1 MTDRLDGIHALV
13 TGAASGIGAACA
25 RRMARDGAR
34 LLLADVNG
42 VKRPL
47 LTSLVNPLS
56 KWMLLVQQ
64 TSNGCLISPSSVG
77 GALMCCSITRE
88 IAEVRPLFELTEDEW
103 DRMLAVNLR
112 AVFFVSPRFRVL
124 NCVES

>member
-1 MTDRLDGIHALV
+1 MKTLQLR
-13 TGAASGIGAACA
+13 
-25 RRMARDGAR
+25 
-34 LLLADVNG
+34 
-42 VKRPL
+42 
-47 LTSLVNPLS
+47 LS
-56 KWMLLVQQ
+56 KRIIRSTNLRRGLFFSPSGGPARGLRLVQQ

-112 AVFFVSPRFRVL
+112 AVFFVLQACAKRMR
-124 NCVES
+124 